1 MLKSKPTRKRTKK
14 KSTPSKLLFVLLFFG
29 GFLVVCGLQGWA
41 WWSWA
46 SSATTEVFTR
56 ESDEGSEPQPIY
68 LEVAPGTPGQ
78 EIGQI
83 LLKEGLIRSETAWK
97 LWTRWQMLREPGG
110 FQAGAYQFYPTEDL
124 NAIATKIWQGS
135 VLQSSYTIREGWTLK
150 KMANHF
156 ESLGFFTAEEFMQAA
171 SDIPRNDFPWLPKDI
186 PHLEGFLYPDTYQ
199 INNDRINPQAVVR
212 QMLGQFEQLAL
223 PLYEEGKSQTNYSLK
238 EWVTLASI
246 VERESVIAE
255 ERPLIAGVFARR
267 LEEGMR
273 LGADPTVEYG
283 LGVTQTP
290 DRPLTWAQVE
300 TPNPYNTYLN
310 LGLPPTPI
318 GSPGLPSLDASLNPE
333 KTEYLYF
340 VARYDG
346 THVFSR
352 TFAEHQRAQDEIH
365 DRRDA
370 EGY

>member
-1 MLKSKPTRKRTKK
+1 MLKSKPKIKPNQRR
-14 KSTPSKLLFVLLFFG
+14 SIPWAVLLLIP
-29 GFLVVCGLQGWA
+29 GFLAVCGLQGWA
-41 WWSWA
+41 WWHWA
-46 SSATTEVFTR
+46 SSPSTSTFTQELNEE
-56 ESDEGSEPQPIY
+56 ESQPQPIY
-68 LEVAPGTPGQ
+68 LEIAPGTSGQ
-78 EIGQI
+78 QIGKT
-83 LLKEGLIRSETAWK
+83 LATAGLIRSETAWK
-97 LWTRWQMLREPGG
+97 LWTRWQTFRQPNGG
-110 FQAGAYQFYPTEDL
+110 FQAGAYEFYPTEDL
-124 NAIATKIWQGS
+124 EAIATKIWQGS
-135 VLQSSYTIREGWTLK
+135 VLQSSYSIPEGWTLK
-150 KMANHF
+150 KMANYL
-156 ESLGFFTAEEFMQAA
+156 ESIGFFSAEEFMAAA
-171 SDIPRNDFPWLPKDI
+171 SEIPRNDYPWLPQDI

-199 INNDRINPQAVVR
+199 INNDKINPQAVVR
-212 QMLGQFEQLAL
+212 QMLGQFERLAL
-223 PLYEEGKSQTNYSLK
+223 PVYQADKAQTDLSLK

-246 VERESVIAE
+246 VERESVIAK

-267 LEEGMR
+267 LEER
-273 LGADPTVEYG
+273 IPLGADPTVEYG

-318 GSPGLPSLDASLNPE
+318 GSPGLPSLKASLNPE

-352 TFAEHQRAQDEIH
+352 TFAEHQQAQEEIH

-370 EGY
+370 ERY

>member
-1 MLKSKPTRKRTKK
+1 VLKSKNKIKPNQRN
-14 KSTPSKLLFVLLFFG
+14 SKLWFLLLFISG
-29 GFLVVCGLQGWA
+29 LLAVCGLQGWA

-46 SSATTEVFTR
+46 SSPPVSVFVR
-56 ESDEGSEPQPIY
+56 ESDEESQPQPIY
-68 LEVAPGTPGQ
+68 LEIAPGTPGQ
-78 EIGQI
+78 EIGE
-83 LLKEGLIRSETAWK
+83 LLASEGLIRSEMAWK
-97 LWTRWQMLREPGG
+97 LWTRWQSFRESGG
-110 FQAGAYQFYPTEDL
+110 FKAGAYEFYPTEDL
-124 NAIATKIWQGS
+124 DTIATKIWQGS

-150 KMANHF
+150 NMANHF
-156 ESLGFFTAEEFMQAA
+156 ESIGFFTAEEFMAA
-171 SDIPRNDFPWLPKDI
+171 ATEIPRSDFPWLPQDI
-186 PHLEGFLYPDTYQ
+186 PHLEGFLYPDTYHLNQ
-199 INNDRINPQAVVR
+199 DNINPQSIVR
-212 QMLGQFEQLAL
+212 QMLGQFERLAL
-223 PLYEEGKSQTNYSLK
+223 PVYQAGKDETNYSLK

-246 VERESVIAE
+246 VEREAVIAD
-255 ERPLIAGVFARR
+255 ERGLIAGVFARR

-273 LGADPTVEYG
+273 LGAVPTVEYG

-300 TPNPYNTYLN
+300 TPNPYNTYMN
-310 LGLPPTPI
+310 FGLPPTPI
-318 GSPGLPSLDASLNPE
+318 GSPGLPSLKASLKPE

-370 EGY
+370 ARQ

>member
-1 MLKSKPTRKRTKK
+1 M
-14 KSTPSKLLFVLLFFG
+14 
-29 GFLVVCGLQGWA
+29 VCGLQGVA
-41 WWSWA
+41 WWKWA
-46 SSATTEVFTR
+46 SSPATSAFTR
-56 ESDEGSEPQPIY
+56 ESDEASESEAIY
-68 LEVAPGTPGQ
+68 FEIAQGTPGQ

-83 LLKEGLIRSETAWK
+83 LLEKKLIRSEMAWK
-97 LWTRWQMLREPGG
+97 LWTRLQMLREPGG
-110 FQAGAYQFYPTEDL
+110 FQAGAYEFYPTEDL
-124 NAIATKIWQGS
+124 NTIATKIWQGS
-135 VLQSSYTIREGWTLK
+135 VLTSDYIIREGWTLK
-150 KMANHF
+150 KMANYF
-156 ESLGFFTAEEFMQAA
+156 ESIGFFSAEEFMAAA
-171 SDIPRNDFPWLPKDI
+171 SEIPRNDFPWLPKDI
-186 PHLEGFLYPDTYQ
+186 PHLEGYLYPDTYEM
-199 INNDRINPQAVVR
+199 NNDRINPTEIVR
-212 QMLGQFEQLAL
+212 QMLGQFERLAL
-223 PLYEEGKSQTNYSLK
+223 PVYEADKDKTDLSLK

-310 LGLPPTPI
+310 VGLPPTPI
-318 GSPGLPSLDASLNPE
+318 GSPGLPSLKASLKPE

-352 TFAEHQRAQDEIH
+352 TFAEHQRAQQEIH

-370 EGY
+370 EQ

>member
-1 MLKSKPTRKRTKK
+1 MLKSKPKKIKLNK
-14 KSTPSKLLFVLLFFG
+14 KSSRPWILLLLIPGILTVL
-29 GFLVVCGLQGWA
+29 GFQGWA

-46 SSATTEVFTR
+46 SAPAMSKFTQDLN
-56 ESDEGSEPQPIY
+56 EKSEPQPMY
-68 LEVAPGTPGQ
+68 LEIPPGTPGQ
-78 EIGQI
+78 EIGE
-83 LLKEGLIRSETAWK
+83 LLADQGLIRSQTAWK
-97 LWTRWQMLREPGG
+97 LWTRWQSLQDRTGG
-110 FQAGAYQFYPTEDL
+110 FQAGAYEFYPTEDL
-124 NAIATKIWQGS
+124 DTIATKIWQGT

-150 KMANHF
+150 NMANHF
-156 ESLGFFTAEEFMQAA
+156 ESIGFFSAEEFMAAA
-171 SDIPRNDFPWLPKDI
+171 SKIPRNDFPWLPQGI
-186 PHLEGFLYPDTYQ
+186 PHLEGFLYPDTYHLNQ
-199 INNDRINPQAVVR
+199 DRLNPESVVR
-212 QMLGQFEQLAL
+212 QMLGQFERLAL
-223 PLYEEGKSQTNYSLK
+223 PVYEAGKDQTNYSLK

-246 VERESVIAE
+246 VEREAVIAD
-255 ERPLIAGVFARR
+255 ERGLIAGVFARR

-290 DRPLTWAQVE
+290 DQPLTWEQVE
-300 TPNPYNTYLN
+300 TPNPYNTYMN
-310 LGLPPTPI
+310 FGLPPTPI
-318 GSPGLPSLDASLNPE
+318 GSPGLPSLKASLKPE

-370 EGY
+370 ARE